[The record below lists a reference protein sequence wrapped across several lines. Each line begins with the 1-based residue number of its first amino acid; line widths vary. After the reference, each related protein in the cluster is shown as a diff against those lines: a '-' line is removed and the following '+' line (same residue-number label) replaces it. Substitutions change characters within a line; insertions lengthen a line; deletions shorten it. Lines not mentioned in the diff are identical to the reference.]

1 MSITKEQLKETLRNI
16 MKEESDYQAFFKA
29 ALEKAGKSI
38 PSMSDEEKKEFFNKI
53 DAAWNAKGEKNE
65 GNAFGAAVT
74 AAKEAGEDE
83 FEVGGKTY
91 KVEEGKKRFNTMYGV
106 GSSKYVVN
114 YHDGKKT
121 HNDGSDFFD
130 IKIFKNQKDL
140 DTFKKALLSKG
151 FVQESVNEAA
161 SRTAMEIGGL
171 TGLNKDAIQKF
182 VDTHN
187 MDIEKVYQYVKKA
200 KLTDRLNFVTAIV
213 GTPGNSVQK
222 KMIKMFGESV
232 NEIANSKGYT
242 PKSSLGA
249 KIVQGIDINIK
260 QSDIDRLKFQ
270 RLSNEEILK
279 SGTTFL
285 KSAQNAI
292 KAAFKFNY
300 KIHPDVD
307 FPMKN
312 PKDNYLRFNSR
323 EDMEKYLKVFL
334 ADLKKLDSM
343 ITSYLKK
350 PTLKAQNEI
359 VDFWT
364 SEILVSSSRTGG
376 IAYGIMTSDKSNQS
390 IYESV
395 NEEKYPIAV
404 EKFNKELIKHP
415 MVKKAAQHYKKTPAE
430 IVKVLQQR
438 LYTKGDKTGN
448 TKEVW
453 IDFKDTT
460 SGITIKHKM
469 KFNESVN
476 EGVSPKDMDKIKS
489 AVEAA
494 SSFMNIGSELKKT
507 GLKYVFATSPMP
519 IYVVQPTPNNRVA
532 IVNKKYASKPDFV
545 HGDTAVGVME
555 SLTEGRAFINA
566 AKKAK
571 AEGKTE
577 FEFNGKTYP
586 VTIKE
591 NLTEARLGKVALLK
605 QVEKGNTSQVEGV
618 KISSDLAFELRMF
631 LERPIMARSRT
642 GIAIDNSQMKDAL
655 KMMVDAG
662 IEKRLSGGVKA
673 EFKKL
678 IEKYK

>member
-38 PSMSDEEKKEFFNKI
+38 PSMSDEEKKAFFNKI
-53 DAAWNAKGEKNE
+53 DAAWDGKGEKNE

-83 FEVGGKTY
+83 FEVDGKTY
-91 KVEEGKKRFNTMYGV
+91 KVEEGKKAFRVNPGI
-106 GSSKYVVN
+106 GKSKYSISF
-114 YHDGKKT
+114 HDGVSKHK
-121 HNDGSDFFD
+121 DGSDFWG
-130 IKIFKNQKDL
+130 IEIFKNKVDL
-140 DTFKKALLSKG
+140 EKGIKNYTSKG

-171 TGLNKDAIQKF
+171 TGMNKDAIQKF
-182 VDTHN
+182 VDSN
-187 MDIEKVYQYVKKA
+187 ELDIEKVFQYVKKG
-200 KLTDRLNFVTAIV
+200 KLKDRMDLVSAIA
-213 GTPGNSVQK
+213 GKPGNPIQK
-222 KMIKMFGESV
+222 KMISMFG
-232 NEIANSKGYT
+232 
-242 PKSSLGA
+242 
-249 KIVQGIDINIK
+249 
-260 QSDIDRLKFQ
+260 
-270 RLSNEEILK
+270 
-279 SGTTFL
+279 
-285 KSAQNAI
+285 
-292 KAAFKFNY
+292 
-300 KIHPDVD
+300 
-307 FPMKN
+307 
-312 PKDNYLRFNSR
+312 
-323 EDMEKYLKVFL
+323 
-334 ADLKKLDSM
+334 
-343 ITSYLKK
+343 
-350 PTLKAQNEI
+350 
-359 VDFWT
+359 
-364 SEILVSSSRTGG
+364 
-376 IAYGIMTSDKSNQS
+376 
-390 IYESV
+390 ESV
-395 NEEKYPIAV
+395 NEEKYPIAI

-415 MVKKAAQHYKKTPAE
+415 MVKKAAQHYKKTPTE

-438 LYTKGDKTGN
+438 LYSKGDKTGN

-618 KISSDLAFELRMF
+618 KISPDLAFELRMF